1 MRDRKT
7 WTDHASLGELARV
20 WLENLFS
27 TRRMDMEAAR
37 GTPLLHAQ
45 TDAHTR
51 LLRVAAQRKL
61 LLTKCCEAA
70 VLVRR

>member
-1 MRDRKT
+1 MKDRKT

-20 WLENLFS
+20 WLKNLFS

-37 GTPLLHAQ
+37 EYLCCLHAQ

-51 LLRVAAQRKL
+51 LLRVAA
-61 LLTKCCEAA
+61 
-70 VLVRR
+70 